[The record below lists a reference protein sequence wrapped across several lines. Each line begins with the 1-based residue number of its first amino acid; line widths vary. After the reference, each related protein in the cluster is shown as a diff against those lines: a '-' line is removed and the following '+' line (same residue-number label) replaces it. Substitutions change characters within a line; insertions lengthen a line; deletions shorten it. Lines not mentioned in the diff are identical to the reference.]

1 VDQARF
7 KLVNKL
13 NLTGIEQNNII

>member
-1 VDQARF
+1 MKIP

-13 NLTGIEQNNII
+13 NPRDC